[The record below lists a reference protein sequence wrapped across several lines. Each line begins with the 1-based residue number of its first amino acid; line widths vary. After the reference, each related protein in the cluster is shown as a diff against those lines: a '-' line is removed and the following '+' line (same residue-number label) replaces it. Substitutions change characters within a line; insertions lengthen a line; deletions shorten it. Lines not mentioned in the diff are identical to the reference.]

1 MSAKAI
7 SGLTQQQRELVS
19 NIVVG
24 GKPIEEAAALAG
36 YHPRSVYRTIRL
48 PAVAAAISESIQ
60 LDLQTTMA
68 PLAYRVA
75 KALLQDEQ
83 VSARVRADLAI
94 KILDR
99 AGHNIP
105 SRADLLPHN
114 RSISDMSRDELAAF
128 IERNRAEIDKFDGEL
143 AMRAKEV
150 SPTSPTEGPFL
161 N

>member
-75 KALLQDEQ
+75 KTLLQDEQ
-83 VSARVRADLAI
+83 VSARV
-94 KILDR
+94 
-99 AGHNIP
+99 
-105 SRADLLPHN
+105 
-114 RSISDMSRDELAAF
+114 
-128 IERNRAEIDKFDGEL
+128 
-143 AMRAKEV
+143 
-150 SPTSPTEGPFL
+150 
-161 N
+161 